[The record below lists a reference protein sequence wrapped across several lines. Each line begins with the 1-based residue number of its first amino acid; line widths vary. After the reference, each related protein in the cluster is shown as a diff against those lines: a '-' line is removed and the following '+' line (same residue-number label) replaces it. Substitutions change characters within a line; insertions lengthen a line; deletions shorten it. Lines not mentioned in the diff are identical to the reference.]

1 MNYIYTDKPIEQAA
15 NYIADTLTKHLL
27 LGERVLWLLSGGS
40 SIPIAVEASIRLLDH
55 DLSNLYVSLTDE
67 RYGPIGH
74 KDENWQQLLSDGLSL
89 PGATLYR
96 PLINQDIKTTTI
108 EFNNWL
114 EVQLDKADFKLGIF
128 GLGADGHTAGIKPH
142 SQAVATTELSASL
155 VGEDFE
161 RVTISFNTIKMLDEA
176 VIQASGADKRD
187 IVHDLLYGNFPL
199 DDQPA
204 QILKTIPNTTI
215 YTNNQ
220 KEQQ

>member
-15 NYIADTLTKHLL
+15 NYIADTLIKHLL

-40 SIPIAVEASIRLLDH
+40 SIPIAVEASIRLLGH

-74 KDENWQQLLSDGLSL
+74 KDENWQQLLTDGLSL

-142 SQAVATTELSASL
+142 SQAATTELSASL

-187 IVHDLLYGNFPL
+187 IIHDLIYGNLPL